1 MGVLRA
7 WLNSWRDQE
16 QEQNIMEQ
24 PIEIFRNSKILSD
37 EELKEYYQSV
47 FNCCDA
53 NKDGLV
59 SIFELKNF
67 LETQEHI
74 DIPDNVLECLYNKF
88 DTNKDRQLDFEEF
101 LEMINDRTFK
111 ETFRNI
117 ANRVLRFII
126 VPQMNRKT
134 LKLRRTV
141 TVTGSYESEVK
152 CNKNIVG
159 MLIISI
165 IQVIFFYT
173 NRALC
178 PTYQIEAALVF
189 TPFKRQE
196 IYRYVTYI
204 FLHSDQ
210 MHLYGNVIVQIII
223 GIPLEMVHSWRVLVV
238 YIVGAIGGCLTHSVL
253 DRFTPHNN
261 GLETISTLVGA
272 SGAVFSIITAH
283 IASVIMNWR
292 EMTHPAV
299 HLLIFG
305 VVIAIDVVYNL
316 FKLTPEDP
324 ISYVTHAGGAVV
336 GLLFGVNILRNLRVK
351 KIEKIIWFGC
361 LITLSALFAVFITL
375 DAVMD
380 DPEMEINTF
389 QEQEPVECP

>member
-1 MGVLRA
+1 MGVLSG
-7 WLNSWRDQE
+7 WLDSSGDQE
-16 QEQNIMEQ
+16 QDQNNIMEQ

-37 EELKEYYQSV
+37 EELKEYYLSV

-59 SIFELKNF
+59 SIFELKTF

-101 LEMINDRTFK
+101 LLMINDKTFK
-111 ETFRNI
+111 DTFRNI
-117 ANRVLRFII
+117 ATRVLRFII

-141 TVTGSYESEVK
+141 TVTGTYESEVK

-159 MLIISI
+159 MLLISCL
-165 IQVIFFYT
+165 QVILYYT

-178 PTYQIEAALVF
+178 PEYPIDNALMF
-189 TPFKRQE
+189 TPLRRQE

-204 FLHSDQ
+204 FTHSSE
-210 MHLYGNVIVQIII
+210 MHLYSNVIVQIVI
-223 GIPLEMVHSWRVLVV
+223 GIPLEMVHSWRVIVV
-238 YIVGAIGGCLTHSVL
+238 YIVGAIGGCLAHSVL
-253 DRFTPHNN
+253 DRFTPHKF
-261 GLETISTLVGA
+261 GLDTISTLRGA
-272 SGAVFSIITAH
+272 SGGVFSIFTAH

-305 VVIAIDVVYNL
+305 VVIAIDVVYSL
-316 FKLTPEDP
+316 FRLTPEDP
-324 ISYVTHAGGAVV
+324 SSYLAHAGGAVV

-351 KIEKIIWFGC
+351 KVEKIIWFAC

-375 DAVMD
+375 DAVMKV
-380 DPEMEINTF
+380 PYIENNATIAN
-389 QEQEPVECP
+389 PVKCH